1 MLHSMN
7 LLNAAESV
15 DSDINQ
21 KSATE
26 SIGIINADC
35 MHNIQ
40 WLSLKYN

>member
-26 SIGIINADC
+26 SIGIMQTACTIFND
-35 MHNIQ
+35 
-40 WLSLKYN
+40 